1 MATRP
6 NLNTSASPLLRP
18 HLGRGW
24 AFPVKPVNGRLA
36 MAREEEDIEQ
46 AIEIILRTAP
56 TERVML
62 PGFGAGLQQFLF
74 APNSPVTHRR
84 VEDVVR
90 RTLVAHEARIT
101 VERVAARAAA
111 QETNLMEIEIDYVV
125 RRTNSSFNR
134 VFPFYLNEAE

>member
-1 MATRP
+1 MQRP
-6 NLNTSASPLLRP
+6 AAAPPLARP

-24 AFPVKPVNGRLA
+24 AFPVRVVAGRLQYA
-36 MAREEEDIEQ
+36 SEVEDIEQ

-56 TERVML
+56 GERVML

-90 RTLVAHEARIT
+90 TALVSHEHRIV
-101 VERVAARAAA
+101 VERVVARASTREA
-111 QETNLMEIEIDYVV
+111 NLMEIEIDYVV
-125 RRTNSSFNR
+125 RRTNSAYNR
-134 VFPFYLNEAE
+134 VFPFYLNEAA